1 MGSRV
6 HGVFLLKT
14 RAMTERSVRS
24 RVFVSPFPSYEKGE
38 TWQKNQTNKYSWRK
52 TFSEVQSS
60 CAHCSILVL
69 SGHVILSTKL
79 VPGVGSLPLNWIK
92 SRVRSLPSKKIRF
105 L

>member
-38 TWQKNQTNKYSWRK
+38 TWQKNQTNTPGAK
-52 TFSEVQSS
+52 
-60 CAHCSILVL
+60 L
-69 SGHVILSTKL
+69 SQKFKARALTA
-79 VPGVGSLPLNWIK
+79 
-92 SRVRSLPSKKIRF
+92 RY
-105 L
+105 